1 MSKIKNL
8 IYSLCAQFQYR
19 TDSSQ
24 YIYRLQSHRGYCQDP
39 EIRENTLAAIQQSH
53 QLKYQMVE
61 FDVRLTK
68 DQHVI
73 LFHDDHYEG
82 RKISKLNLSE
92 LKEKIHIDLLDEVFN
107 WYRSIDQNKFK
118 LNIEIKSKV
127 VNGKLE
133 KHVFELIQKHQMQKN
148 ILISSFNP
156 ISLAHFYKM
165 DATIFRSLLL
175 SNEKEH
181 GNNFFIK
188 NMTLNFLAKPNALHL
203 RKEDWS
209 LQVFRKILKFN
220 IPIVLWTCNDIL
232 NVETYFN
239 EGITGLISDT
249 IRPTDLKQLS

>member
-39 EIRENTLAAIQQSH
+39 EISENTLVAIQQSY

-68 DQHVI
+68 DHHVI
-73 LFHDDHYEG
+73 LFHDDHYKG
-82 RKISKLNLSE
+82 QKISKLNLSE
-92 LKEKIHIDLLDEVFN
+92 LKEKIHIDLLDEVFF
-107 WYRSIDQNKFK
+107 WFQTIDKNAFK

-127 VNGKLE
+127 INGKLE
-133 KHVFELIQKHQMQKN
+133 KYVFQLIQKHQMQKN

-156 ISLAHFYKM
+156 ISLAHFCKM

-209 LQVFRKILKFN
+209 SQIFRKILKLK
-220 IPIVLWTCNDIL
+220 IPIVLWTCNEISDAK
-232 NVETYFN
+232 VYFS
-239 EGITGLISDT
+239 EGVSGLISDT
-249 IRPTDLKQLS
+249 IQPVDLK